1 MMGQPGVSRDATGS
15 RLENPLASVL
25 IPCRNEE
32 AYIARCLDSIL
43 ANDFPHDAL
52 EILVADGASEDGTAA
67 ILADYERRFPCLRRI
82 PNPRRT
88 TSAGL
93 NLALSAAR
101 GDTIIVLGAHA
112 VYPPNYIADLV
123 RELDRS
129 GADATGGVCVTQPGD
144 ETATARAVAIGL
156 SQRFGVGNAHFRVG
170 VAQARWVDT
179 VPFGCYRRSVFDRIG
194 RFDEE
199 LVRNQDDEFN
209 LRLISRGGR
218 IWLVPHVASQYFA
231 RRSLRQLW
239 RMYYQYGY
247 FKPLVARK
255 VGGVLTVRQTIPPL
269 FVASLLSG
277 GLLAPFSRPV
287 AWLSGALLGTYVL
300 ADLFVSARAARRDNW
315 RCAAALSLVFPVLH
329 VAYGTGFLRGMVDF
343 WVRRRQPPPAAEVP
357 VSR

>member
-1 MMGQPGVSRDATGS
+1 VRSVGADATGS
-15 RLENPLASVL
+15 RLEGRLVSVI

-32 AYIARCLDSIL
+32 VYIERCLDSIL
-43 ANDFPHDAL
+43 ANDFPRDAL
-52 EILVADGASEDGTAA
+52 EILVADGVSEDGTAA
-67 ILADYERRFPCLRRI
+67 ILAEYERRYPFLRRI
-82 PNPRRT
+82 ANPRRT
-88 TSAGL
+88 TPAGL

-101 GDTIIVLGAHA
+101 GDVIIVMGAHA
-112 VYPPNYIADLV
+112 LYPPNYIADLI

-144 ETATARAVAIGL
+144 ESPTARAVAIGL

-179 VPFGCYRRSVFDRIG
+179 VPFGCYRRSVFDRFG

-218 IWLVPHVASQYFA
+218 IWLVPHVASQYFT
-231 RRSLRQLW
+231 RRSFRQLW

-269 FVASLLSG
+269 FVGSLLAG
-277 GLLAPFSRPV
+277 GLLAPFSRLV
-287 AWLSGALLGTYVL
+287 AALAGALVGTYVL
-300 ADLFVSARAARRDNW
+300 ADLFVSARAARSEGW

-343 WVRRRQPPPAAEVP
+343 WVRRHRPARAAELP
-357 VSR
+357 MSR